1 MGKAYSTPGISDSGG
16 RRSGMDRRRFFTP
29 RFSSWRRSD
38 KERRDNQDRRIRN
51 DQRNVSY
58 LRRQMDRYLEVT
70 NTHKGLAY
78 GLLLSLPFWALIIL
92 YIMGKL
98 SF

>member
-1 MGKAYSTPGISDSGG
+1 MGKAYSTPGISNSGG
-16 RRSGMDRRRFFTP
+16 RCSGMDRRRFFTP
-29 RFSSWRRSD
+29 RSSPGRRSD

-58 LRRQMDRYLEVT
+58 LRRQMDRCLEVT
-70 NTHKGLAY
+70 NTHKGIAY